1 MKLLLRIML
10 IPASLALLACGAQEE
25 PWESFVADSAGV
37 RIVQHG
43 LDAEPAAVLRVA
55 PEPDFRVGWDP
66 AGPTFAWV
74 DNGLL
79 LEDGRAVVA
88 DKIHRTLT
96 VLSPRGEILEVF
108 GGPGQGP
115 GEIRRITNLCR
126 LPGDTLVLQDPV
138 NGRFS
143 LFHEGT
149 FVRSIPY
156 GPLGSTLIGM
166 AAIGGYDGGLI
177 LRRAAHDPNFP
188 EPWLQGVIVRF
199 DLESQRMDTIRTF
212 DWVLNKAAR
221 RGTFFP
227 GGAVGYTAGSILV
240 GRQDQPW
247 IERLSLEGRVT
258 EIVRFPREPEV
269 ITDSSWAVYEW
280 LFMTDPA
287 LTHDTETRAI
297 MFAQKRPEIGSPLPH
312 YFRLLGDDAGNAW
325 VGAYSLDYRT
335 TEHFDVFSPTGA
347 WLASVSLPPRVQ
359 VLDIRQ
365 GRILAT
371 QYDDLGGNAVTVFR
385 IDGWHGSQEED
396 GQ

>member
-43 LDAEPAAVLRVA
+43 LDAEPEAVLRVA

-88 DKIHRTLT
+88 DKIHRTFT

-108 GGPGQGP
+108 GAPGQGP
-115 GEIRRITNLCR
+115 GEIRRITSLCR
-126 LPGDTLVLQDPV
+126 LSGDTLVLQDPV

-177 LRRAAHDPNFP
+177 LRSTAHAPDFP

-199 DLESQRMDTIRTF
+199 DLASQRMDTLRTF

-258 EIVRFPREPEV
+258 DIVRFPN
-269 ITDSSWAVYEW
+269 ISGCW
-280 LFMTDPA
+280 
-287 LTHDTETRAI
+287 ETMRAMPGSAPTPSTSGPRSI
-297 MFAQKRPEIGSPLPH
+297 STCSPPRGHGSPRCPFLPGCRSWT
-312 YFRLLGDDAGNAW
+312 FDKAGSWPPDTTTW
-325 VGAYSLDYRT
+325 V
-335 TEHFDVFSPTGA
+335 
-347 WLASVSLPPRVQ
+347 
-359 VLDIRQ
+359 
-365 GRILAT
+365 
-371 QYDDLGGNAVTVFR
+371 
-385 IDGWHGSQEED
+385 
-396 GQ
+396 